1 MQIIEIIKHFDNSLI
16 TALIGFCG
24 VLIGTFISCGT
35 TWLLDWLKYNREE
48 QRYFKRKKEEVYISI
63 CTMIYKLTSSNG
75 FCINKFNQEE
85 YTEQILNIT
94 VNLEIYASKRV
105 YDYFAKNV
113 IKELSKE
120 NNYNV
125 SNETLTNFINLI
137 KEDLKLKGWN

>member
-24 VLIGTFISCGT
+24 VLLGTFISCAT

-63 CTMIYKLTSSNG
+63 CTMIYKLTSSEG
-75 FCINKFNQEE
+75 YCINEFNREE
-85 YTEQILNIT
+85 YTEQLLNIT

-105 YDYFAKNV
+105 YDYFAKKV
-113 IKELSKE
+113 IKEMSKE

-125 SNETLTNFINLI
+125 SNEILTSFIKLI
-137 KEDLKLKGWN
+137 KEDLKLEAN